1 MLEYLPCLTTQQQLI
16 TMKNNIFTKQFH
28 FLKMIPK
35 RYNIKNWTRQNL
47 SDWFKKNE
55 NSSSS
60 VKSFRADQVFNWL
73 YQKRAENFDQ
83 MLNIGQGTRKLLE
96 DHFYISSLKVADNL
110 QSSDGSI
117 KFRILLDDGNSIESV
132 FLPHKNHNTICISSQ
147 AGCAMGC
154 DFCMTAKMG
163 LIRNLDPSEIINQ
176 IFTVLKELPEEK
188 KIRNIVF
195 MGMGEPF
202 HNYNNLMQALEI
214 LTDEHGFNYSHR
226 RITVSTSGLL
236 PKIRRFGFEKIKA
249 NLAVSLNG
257 VTNEVRTK
265 LMPVN
270 KTYNLEKLIKAC
282 SEFPLESRKRI
293 TFEYILIRDLTDS
306 LQDAKSLIRLL
317 HGLKFKINL
326 IPYNSTP
333 GGKYKAPSPEQARMF
348 QKYLLDHK
356 IIAPLRISKGQDI
369 QGACGQLVVGNMQ

>member
-1 MLEYLPCLTTQQQLI
+1 MVSKL
-16 TMKNNIFTKQFH
+16 N
-28 FLKMIPK
+28 
-35 RYNIKNWTRQNL
+35 NIKNWTRQNL
-47 SDWFKKNE
+47 RDWFKNYE

-60 VKSFRADQVFNWL
+60 IKSFRADQVFKWL
-73 YQKRAENFDQ
+73 YQKKAENFDQ
-83 MLNIGQGTRKLLE
+83 MLNIGKGTRNLLK
-96 DHFYISSLKVADNL
+96 DHFFISSLKAAETL
-110 QSSDGSI
+110 KSSDGSI
-117 KFRILLDDGNSIESV
+117 KYRILLDDGNSIESV
-132 FLPHKNHNTICISSQ
+132 FLPHKNHNTICVSSQ

-163 LIRNLDPSEIINQ
+163 LIRNLEPSEIINQ
-176 IFTVLKELPEEK
+176 IFTVVKELPEEK

-202 HNYNNLMQALEI
+202 HNYKNLMKALEI
-214 LTDEHGFNYSHR
+214 LTDEYGFNFSQR

-236 PKIRRFGFEKIKA
+236 PKIKSFGLEKIKA

-257 VTNEVRTK
+257 VTNEVRSK

-270 KTYNLEKLIKAC
+270 KAYNLEKLIKAC

-306 LQDAKSLIRLL
+306 LQDANSLIHLL

-326 IPYNSTP
+326 IPYNNTE
-333 GGKYKAPSPEQARMF
+333 GGKYNAPSPEKSRMF

-369 QGACGQLVVGNMQ
+369 QGACGQLAVGEMQ

>member
-1 MLEYLPCLTTQQQLI
+1 
-16 TMKNNIFTKQFH
+16 
-28 FLKMIPK
+28 MISK
-35 RYNIKNWTRQNL
+35 RYNIKNWTRKNL
-47 SDWFKKNE
+47 SDWFKNNE
-55 NSSSS
+55 ISSSS

-73 YQKRAENFDQ
+73 YQKRVESFDQ

-110 QSSDGSI
+110 HSSDGSI

-176 IFTVLKELPEEK
+176 IFTVVKELPEEK

-214 LTDEHGFNYSHR
+214 LTDEHGFNFSHR

-236 PKIRRFGFEKIKA
+236 PKIRRFGLEKIKA

-270 KTYNLEKLIKAC
+270 KAYNLEKLIKAC

-293 TFEYILIRDLTDS
+293 TFEYILIQDLTDS
-306 LQDAKSLIRLL
+306 IQDAKSLIRML
-317 HGLKFKINL
+317 HGMKFKINL

-333 GGKYKAPSPEQARMF
+333 GDKYNAPSPEQSRMF
-348 QKYLLDHK
+348 QKYLLDHQ

-369 QGACGQLVVGNMQ
+369 QGACGQLVVGNLY

>member
-1 MLEYLPCLTTQQQLI
+1 
-16 TMKNNIFTKQFH
+16 
-28 FLKMIPK
+28 MISK

-55 NSSSS
+55 KSSSS

-73 YQKRAENFDQ
+73 YQKRAESFDQ

-132 FLPHKNHNTICISSQ
+132 FLPHKNHNTICVSSQ

-176 IFTVLKELPEEK
+176 IFTVVKELPEEK

-236 PKIRRFGFEKIKA
+236 PKIRRFGLEKIKA

-270 KTYNLEKLIKAC
+270 KAYNLEKLIKAC
-282 SEFPLESRKRI
+282 DEFPLESRKRI

-333 GGKYKAPSPEQARMF
+333 GG
-348 QKYLLDHK
+348 
-356 IIAPLRISKGQDI
+356 
-369 QGACGQLVVGNMQ
+369 

>member
-1 MLEYLPCLTTQQQLI
+1 
-16 TMKNNIFTKQFH
+16 
-28 FLKMIPK
+28 MISK
-35 RYNIKNWTRQNL
+35 RYNLKNWTRQNL

-55 NSSSS
+55 KSSSS

-73 YQKRAENFDQ
+73 YQKRAESFDQ

-132 FLPHKNHNTICISSQ
+132 FLPHKNHNTICVSSQ

-176 IFTVLKELPEEK
+176 IFTVVKELPEEK

-236 PKIRRFGFEKIKA
+236 PKIRRFGLEKIKA

-270 KTYNLEKLIKAC
+270 KAYNLEKLIKAC

-333 GGKYKAPSPEQARMF
+333 GDKYNAPSPEQARMF

-369 QGACGQLVVGNMQ
+369 QGACGQLVVGNML

>member
-1 MLEYLPCLTTQQQLI
+1 
-16 TMKNNIFTKQFH
+16 
-28 FLKMIPK
+28 MIHK
-35 RYNIKNWTRQNL
+35 RCNIKNLSRQEL
-47 SDWFKKNE
+47 RDWFKKNE
-55 NSSSS
+55 NSSRNI
-60 VKSFRADQVFNWL
+60 KSFRADQIFKWL
-73 YQKRAENFDQ
+73 YKKKVEKFDQ
-83 MLNIGQGTRKLLE
+83 MLNIGKMTRNILE
-96 DHFYISSLKVADNL
+96 DHFYISSLKVADL
-110 QSSDGSI
+110 IRSSDGSI
-117 KFRILLDDGNSIESV
+117 KYRILLDDGNSIESV
-132 FLPHKNHNTICISSQ
+132 FLPHDNHNTICISSQ

-163 LIRNLDPSEIINQ
+163 LKRNLEPSEIINQ
-176 IFTVLKELPEEK
+176 ILTVFKELPEEI

-202 HNYNNLMQALEI
+202 HNYKNLMQALEI
-214 LTDEHGFNYSHR
+214 ITDEHGFNFSHR

-236 PKIRRFGFEKIKA
+236 PKIRSFGLEKIKA
-249 NLAVSLNG
+249 NLAISLNG
-257 VTNEVRTK
+257 VTDEVRSK

-270 KTYNLEKLIKAC
+270 KAYNLEKLIKAC

-293 TFEYILIRDLTDS
+293 TFEYILIQDMTDS
-306 LQDAKSLIRLL
+306 LKDAKSLIRLL

-333 GGKYKAPSPEQARMF
+333 GSKYFAPSPEKARMF

-369 QGACGQLVVGNMQ
+369 QGACGQLAVG

>member
-1 MLEYLPCLTTQQQLI
+1 
-16 TMKNNIFTKQFH
+16 
-28 FLKMIPK
+28 
-35 RYNIKNWTRQNL
+35 
-47 SDWFKKNE
+47 
-55 NSSSS
+55 
-60 VKSFRADQVFNWL
+60 
-73 YQKRAENFDQ
+73 
-83 MLNIGQGTRKLLE
+83 
-96 DHFYISSLKVADNL
+96 
-110 QSSDGSI
+110 
-117 KFRILLDDGNSIESV
+117 
-132 FLPHKNHNTICISSQ
+132 
-147 AGCAMGC
+147 MGC

-163 LIRNLDPSEIINQ
+163 LKRNLDPSEIINQ
-176 IFTVLKELPEEK
+176 IFTVLKELPKEK

-214 LTDEHGFNYSHR
+214 LTDENGFNFSHR

-236 PKIRRFGFEKIKA
+236 PKIRRFGLEKIKV

-270 KTYNLEKLIKAC
+270 KAYNLEKLIKAC

-326 IPYNSTP
+326 IPYNSSP
-333 GGKYKAPSPEQARMF
+333 GCKYKAPSLDQARMF
-348 QKYLLDHK
+348 QKYLLDHQ

-369 QGACGQLVVGNMQ
+369 QGACGQLAVGNMQ

>member
-1 MLEYLPCLTTQQQLI
+1 
-16 TMKNNIFTKQFH
+16 
-28 FLKMIPK
+28 MISK
-35 RYNIKNWTRQNL
+35 RYNLKNWTRQNL

-55 NSSSS
+55 KSSSS

-73 YQKRAENFDQ
+73 YQKRAESFDQ
-83 MLNIGQGTRKLLE
+83 MLNIGQGTREMLE

-110 QSSDGSI
+110 KSRDGSI

-132 FLPHKNHNTICISSQ
+132 FLPHKNHNTICVSSQ

-176 IFTVLKELPEEK
+176 IFTVVKELPEEK

-236 PKIRRFGFEKIKA
+236 PKIRRFGLEKIKA

-257 VTNEVRTK
+257 VTDEVRTK

-270 KTYNLEKLIKAC
+270 KAYNLEKLIKVC

-326 IPYNSTP
+326 IPYNSTS
-333 GGKYKAPSPEQARMF
+333 GDKYNAPSPEQSRMF
-348 QKYLLDHK
+348 QKYLLDHQ

-369 QGACGQLVVGNMQ
+369 QGACGQLVVGNIQ

>member
-1 MLEYLPCLTTQQQLI
+1 
-16 TMKNNIFTKQFH
+16 
-28 FLKMIPK
+28 MISK
-35 RYNIKNWTRQNL
+35 RYNLKNWTRQNL

-55 NSSSS
+55 KSSSS

-73 YQKRAENFDQ
+73 YQKRAESFDQ

-132 FLPHKNHNTICISSQ
+132 FLPHKNHNTICVSSQ

-176 IFTVLKELPEEK
+176 IFTVVKELPEEK

-202 HNYNNLMQALEI
+202 HNYNNLMQALDI

-236 PKIRRFGFEKIKA
+236 PKIRRFGLEKIKT

-270 KTYNLEKLIKAC
+270 KAYNLEKLIKAC

-333 GGKYKAPSPEQARMF
+333 GDKYNAPSPEQARMF

>member
-1 MLEYLPCLTTQQQLI
+1 
-16 TMKNNIFTKQFH
+16 
-28 FLKMIPK
+28 MISK

-47 SDWFKKNE
+47 REWIKKNE
-55 NSSSS
+55 KNHSSL
-60 VKSFRADQVFNWL
+60 KSFRADQVFNWL
-73 YQKRAENFDQ
+73 YQKRAESFDQ
-83 MLNIGQGTRKLLE
+83 MLNIGQGTREMLE

-110 QSSDGSI
+110 KSRDGSI

-132 FLPHKNHNTICISSQ
+132 FLPHKNHNTICVSSQ

-176 IFTVLKELPEEK
+176 IFTVVKELPEEK

-236 PKIRRFGFEKIKA
+236 PKIRRFGLEKIKA

-257 VTNEVRTK
+257 VTDEVRTK

-270 KTYNLEKLIKAC
+270 KAYNLKKLIKVC

-326 IPYNSTP
+326 IPYNSTS
-333 GGKYKAPSPEQARMF
+333 GDKYTAPSPEQSRMF
-348 QKYLLDHK
+348 QKYLLDHQ

-369 QGACGQLVVGNMQ
+369 QGACGQLVVGNIQ